1 MYFNLIARLQ
11 GKMICD
17 VIYVLNL
24 NLRLSFFCNDKS
36 CQVPQQKQKLKTQD
50 SASCNVW
57 IRDYLDTGDTG
68 LTCAEIETELA
79 AMAQN
84 ELSVLS
90 VLSVLI
96 VWYDIFVL
104 ICK

>member
-1 MYFNLIARLQ
+1 MSNATT
-11 GKMICD
+11 
-17 VIYVLNL
+17 
-24 NLRLSFFCNDKS
+24 
-36 CQVPQQKQKLKTQD
+36 KQKLKTQD

-68 LTCAEIETELA
+68 LTCAEVETELA

-84 ELSVLS
+84 ELS